1 MRGIVHRI
9 AAAVM
14 VTASLYHLYYIFF
27 VPRGKQ
33 LIRDLLPTRNDIN
46 DAIDVLKY
54 NLGFSPIKPQF
65 DRFSYIEKSEYWAL
79 VWGTVVM
86 SVTGVILWFDNTF
99 MGLLTKLGWD
109 VARSVHFYEA
119 WLAFLAILIWHMYFV
134 IFSPDIY
141 PINLAWL
148 KGSLTESEMAE
159 EHTKELA
166 TLKRKALEE
175 DGKMISVIVDEEEDA
190 ANTSEGKSI

>member
-1 MRGIVHRI
+1 
-9 AAAVM
+9 M

-33 LIRDLLPTRNDIN
+33 LIRDLLPTMNDIN
-46 DAIDVLKY
+46 DAIAVLKY

-99 MGLLTKLGWD
+99 MGLFTKLGWD
-109 VARSVHFYEA
+109 VARAVHFYEA
-119 WLAFLAILIWHMYFV
+119 WLAFLAILIWHIYFV
-134 IFSPDIY
+134 IFNPDIY
-141 PINLAWL
+141 PMNLAWL

-159 EHTKELA
+159 EHPKELA
-166 TLKRKALEE
+166 AIKRKELAE
-175 DGKMISVIVDEEEDA
+175 DGKMISVIVNEENA
-190 ANTSEGKSI
+190 SSTSEKKSI